1 MRVNAPAK
9 IHSWTPVCKLAR
21 RPAKAGTLSPTL
33 RSFLLSQ
40 ASSVASI
47 HMFVAVTTISKESH
61 EIANW
66 QSERLGRKS
75 EMARAT
81 P

>member
-1 MRVNAPAK
+1 MDAGLQ
-9 IHSWTPVCKLAR
+9 TG
-21 RPAKAGTLSPTL
+21 AKARTLSPTL

-40 ASSVASI
+40 ASSVAAI
-47 HMFVAVTTISKESH
+47 HMFVAVITISTESH
-61 EIANW
+61 EMANW

-75 EMARAT
+75 EMARVT